1 MKSKAFISL
10 ILSMLTILN
19 LSACGFKKEHIN
31 ESVAAKG
38 ANEIKYAA
46 LTFDDGPYTP
56 VTNKI
61 LDVLEKYNS
70 KATFFVVGNRAE
82 IYSECVK
89 RAYSLGCEIGN
100 HTYSHADL
108 CSKSHAVI
116 ENELRG
122 CSNVI
127 LKITGERESI
137 FRPTGGKNDECLRN
151 DSDRA
156 VILWSVDTLD
166 WSHKNSSK
174 TVRAVLDN
182 IEDGSIVLMHDLI
195 PSTGTAC
202 EIIIPELKKRGYELV
217 TVSELLE
224 INGIAPENGKR
235 YYKAK

>member
-1 MKSKAFISL
+1 MKHKAFISVFLSIL
-10 ILSMLTILN
+10 ILLN
-19 LSACGFKKEHIN
+19 LSACSFKNERFE
-31 ESVAAKG
+31 ESVAAKA
-38 ANEIKYAA
+38 ANVKYAA

-61 LDVLEKYNS
+61 LDVLEKHNS
-70 KATFFVVGNRAE
+70 KATFFIVGNRAE
-82 IYSECVK
+82 LYPESVK

-116 ENELRG
+116 EDELRG

-127 LKITGERESI
+127 LKITGERESL
-137 FRPTGGKNDECLRN
+137 FRPTGGKNDECLRK
-151 DSDRA
+151 DSGRA

-166 WSHKNSSK
+166 WSHKNSAK
-174 TVRAVLDN
+174 TARAVLDN

-195 PSTGTAC
+195 PSTGKAC

-224 INGIAPENGKR
+224 LNGITPEQGKR